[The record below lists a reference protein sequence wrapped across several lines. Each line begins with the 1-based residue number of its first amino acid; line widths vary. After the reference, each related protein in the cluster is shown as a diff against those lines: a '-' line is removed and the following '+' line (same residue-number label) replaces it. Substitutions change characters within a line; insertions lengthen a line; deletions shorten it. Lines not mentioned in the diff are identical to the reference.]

1 MFNAIKNRAKQ
12 IAEDSKK
19 AFYEGLDETPTPIE
33 VLEAYKIFGLSREA
47 SLEEVKSQF
56 KALSKLYHPDTKS
69 NSDSEQF
76 IRIKEAYDVL
86 KLHYKNM

>member
-1 MFNAIKNRAKQ
+1 MFNAIKNRAKK
-12 IAEDSKK
+12 IAEDTKE
-19 AFYEGLDETPTPIE
+19 AFYEGLDETPTPQE
-33 VLEAYKIFGLSREA
+33 VMEAFKIFGLSKEA
-47 SLEEVKSQF
+47 SLQEIKSQF

-76 IRIKEAYDVL
+76 MRIKEAYDVL

>member
-1 MFNAIKNRAKQ
+1 MFNAIKNRAKKM
-12 IAEDSKK
+12 ADEAKE
-19 AFYEGLDETPTPIE
+19 AFYEGLNEEPTTQE
-33 VLEAYKIFGLSREA
+33 VIDAYKILGLSKEA

-56 KALSKLYHPDTKS
+56 RSLSKLYHPDTKT

-86 KLHYKNM
+86 KLHYKEK

>member
-1 MFNAIKNRAKQ
+1 MFNAIKNRAKK
-12 IAEDSKK
+12 IAEDTKE
-19 AFYEGLDETPTPIE
+19 AFYEGLDETPTPQE
-33 VLEAYKIFGLSREA
+33 VLDAYKILGLSKEA

-76 IRIKEAYDVL
+76 MRIKAAYDVL
-86 KLHYKNM
+86 KLHHKNM